1 MKTFDRYVLGKTV
14 LPLVVAIGIAL
25 FALLLERMVRL
36 LDLVVNKGGPF
47 YLLLQMLANLIPHY
61 LGIALPAAFFIGVL
75 HAVMKMS
82 SDSELDAMQAFGGG
96 LQRLL
101 IPIMGLAVTLMVLSA
116 IIVGFLQPYTRYAY
130 RALVYTVTHTAWD
143 TALERGTF
151 FTGFG
156 NKTIVVDGISQGGR
170 QLSGIF
176 IHEETPPDG
185 SITTTAQ
192 QGRIYRDRDDLRLI
206 LNLERGV
213 RVEAGRESG
222 RSAVLTFDSFALPLD
237 VVLDST
243 PFRGRGER
251 ERELTLFELWPLLR
265 APPEGMTAATIGA
278 EIHDRLVRI
287 ATILVLP
294 LFAIPLGLA
303 SRRTHRG
310 IGMVVGIVVVVLYH
324 HLLRFGASLATLDQV
339 SPWIGLW
346 LPFLLFAAASVWGFY
361 AASARPGVNPIA
373 VALERLEGLLTALG
387 PRRLRARGAA

>member
-1 MKTFDRYVLGKTV
+1 MKTFDRYVLGKTL
-14 LPLVVAIGIAL
+14 LPLTVAIGVALIAL
-25 FALLLERMVRL
+25 LMERMVRL

-101 IPIMGLAVTLMVLSA
+101 VPIMGLAVALMVLSA
-116 IIVGFLQPYTRYAY
+116 VIIGFLQPYTRYAY

-156 NKTIVVDGISQGGR
+156 DKTIVVDGISQGGR
-170 QLSGIF
+170 ELSGLF
-176 IHEETPPDG
+176 IHEETPDG

-192 QGRIYRDRDDLRLI
+192 SGQIYRDREDFRLI

-213 RVEAGRESG
+213 RVEAGAESG
-222 RSAVLTFDSFALPLD
+222 RTAVLTFDSFALPLE
-237 VVLDST
+237 VALSGAK
-243 PFRGRGER
+243 FRERGER
-251 ERELTLFELWPLLR
+251 ERELTLFELWPLR
-265 APPEGMTAATIGA
+265 KSPPEEMTADSITA

-287 ATILVLP
+287 ATVLVLP

-303 SRRTHRG
+303 SRRTRRG
-310 IGMVVGIVVVVLYH
+310 FGMAVGIIVVVLYH
-324 HLLRFGASLATLDQV
+324 HLLRFGASLASIGEL

-346 LPFLLFAAASVWGFY
+346 APFLLFTAASAWGFY
-361 AASARPGVNPIA
+361 AASTRPGVNPIA
-373 VALERLEGLLTALG
+373 LVMERIEGLLAALR
-387 PRRLRARGAA
+387 PRRLRLPSAG

>member
-1 MKTFDRYVLGKTV
+1 VKTFDRYVLGKTM
-14 LPLVVAIGIAL
+14 LPLAVAVGIAL

-82 SDSELDAMQAFGGG
+82 NDSELDAMQAFGGG

-101 IPIMGLAVTLMVLSA
+101 VPIMGLAVTLMVLSA
-116 IIVGFLQPYTRYAY
+116 IIIGFLQPYTRYAY

-156 NKTIVVDGISQGGR
+156 NKTIVVDGIAQGGR
-170 QLSGIF
+170 QLTGIF
-176 IHEETPPDG
+176 IHEETPPVG
-185 SITTTAQ
+185 STTTTAQ
-192 QGRIYRDRDDLRLI
+192 QGQIFRDRDNLRLI

-213 RVEAGRESG
+213 RVEAGQESG

-237 VVLDST
+237 VVLDKT
-243 PFRGRGER
+243 PFRERGER

-265 APPEGMTAATIGA
+265 APPEGMTRATINA
-278 EIHDRLVRI
+278 EIHDRLVRV
-287 ATILVLP
+287 ATVLMLP
-294 LFAIPLGLA
+294 LFAIPLGLG
-303 SRRTHRG
+303 SRRRRRG
-310 IGMVVGIVVVVLYH
+310 VGMAVGIVVVILYH
-324 HLLRFGASLATLDQV
+324 HLLRFGASLVSLDQV

-346 LPFLLFAAASVWGFY
+346 LPFLVFAAASAWGFY
-361 AASARPGVNPIA
+361 ATSTRPGVNPIA
-373 VALERLEGLLTALG
+373 VALEQLESLLSALG
-387 PRRLRARGAA
+387 PRRLRARSAA

>member
-1 MKTFDRYVLGKTV
+1 MKTFDRYVLNKTL
-14 LPLVVAIGIAL
+14 LPLTVAIGIAL
-25 FALLLERMVRL
+25 IALLMERMVRL

-101 IPIMGLAVTLMVLSA
+101 VPIMGLAIALMVFSA
-116 IIVGFLQPYTRYAY
+116 VIVGFLQPYTRYAY

-170 QLSGIF
+170 QLSGLF
-176 IHEETPPDG
+176 IHEETPPSG
-185 SITTTAQ
+185 SMTTTAQ
-192 QGRIYRDRDDLRLI
+192 SGQIYRDREDFRLI

-213 RVEAGRESG
+213 RVEAGAENG
-222 RSAVLTFDSFALPLD
+222 RTAVLTFESFALPLD
-237 VVLDST
+237 AAIEGGQ
-243 PFRGRGER
+243 FRERGER

-265 APPEGMTAATIGA
+265 APPDGMTRASVSA

-287 ATILVLP
+287 ATVLVLP

-303 SRRTHRG
+303 SRRTRRG
-310 IGMVVGIVVVVLYH
+310 LGMAVGIAVVVLYH
-324 HLLRFGASLATLDQV
+324 HLLRFGASLASVGQI

-346 LPFLLFAAASVWGFY
+346 APFLLFAAASAWGFY

-373 VALERLEGLLTALG
+373 VGMERLEGLFAVLR
-387 PRRLRARGAA
+387 PRRMRVPDAT

>member
-1 MKTFDRYVLGKTV
+1 VKTFDRYVLGKTV
-14 LPLVVAIGIAL
+14 LPLAMAIGIAL

-101 IPIMGLAVTLMVLSA
+101 VPIMGLAVTLMVLSA

-176 IHEETPPDG
+176 IHEETPPEG

-222 RSAVLTFDSFALPLD
+222 RSDVLTFDSFALPLD

-265 APPEGMTAATIGA
+265 APPEGMTEATIGA

-303 SRRTHRG
+303 SRRRRRG
-310 IGMVVGIVVVVLYH
+310 IGMAIGIIVVVLYH

-346 LPFLLFAAASVWGFY
+346 LPFLLFAAASAWGFY
-361 AASARPGVNPIA
+361 ATSTRPGVNPAA

>member
-1 MKTFDRYVLGKTV
+1 MKTFDRYVLGKTI
-14 LPLVVAIGIAL
+14 LPLAVAVGIAL

-101 IPIMGLAVTLMVLSA
+101 VPIMGLAVTLMVLSA
-116 IIVGFLQPYTRYAY
+116 IIIGFLQPYTRYAY

-156 NKTIVVDGISQGGR
+156 NKTIVVDGIARGGR
-170 QLSGIF
+170 QLTGIF
-176 IHEETPPDG
+176 IHEETPPAG
-185 SITTTAQ
+185 STTTTAQ
-192 QGRIYRDRDDLRLI
+192 QGQIFRDRDNLRLI

-213 RVEAGRESG
+213 RVESGQESG

-237 VVLDST
+237 VVLDKT
-243 PFRGRGER
+243 PFRERGER

-265 APPEGMTAATIGA
+265 APPEGMTRATISA

-287 ATILVLP
+287 ATVLVLP

-303 SRRTHRG
+303 SRRRRRG
-310 IGMVVGIVVVVLYH
+310 VGMAVGIVVVVLYH
-324 HLLRFGASLATLDQV
+324 HLLRFGASLASLDQV
-339 SPWIGLW
+339 SPWIALW
-346 LPFLLFAAASVWGFY
+346 LPFLVFSAASAWGFY
-361 AASARPGVNPIA
+361 ATSTRPGVNPVA
-373 VALERLEGLLTALG
+373 VALERFETLLSALG

>member
-14 LPLVVAIGIAL
+14 LPLAVAIGIAL

-101 IPIMGLAVTLMVLSA
+101 VPIMGLAVTLMVLSA

-176 IHEETPPDG
+176 IHEETPPEG

-222 RSAVLTFDSFALPLD
+222 RSDVLTFDSFALPLD

-265 APPEGMTAATIGA
+265 APPEGMTEATIGA

-303 SRRTHRG
+303 SRRRRRG
-310 IGMVVGIVVVVLYH
+310 IGMAIGIIVVVLYH

-346 LPFLLFAAASVWGFY
+346 LPFLLFAAASAWGFY
-361 AASARPGVNPIA
+361 ATSTRPGVNPAA

>member
-14 LPLVVAIGIAL
+14 LPLAVAIGIAL

-101 IPIMGLAVTLMVLSA
+101 VPIMGLAVTLMVVSA
-116 IIVGFLQPYTRYAY
+116 IVVGFLQPYTRYAY

-156 NKTIVVDGISQGGR
+156 NKTIVVDGIAQGGR

-222 RSAVLTFDSFALPLD
+222 RAAVLTFDSFALPLD

-243 PFRGRGER
+243 PFRERGER

-310 IGMVVGIVVVVLYH
+310 IGMAVGIVVVVLYH

-346 LPFLLFAAASVWGFY
+346 LPFLLFAAASAWGFY

-373 VALERLEGLLTALG
+373 VALERLEALLTALG

>member
-1 MKTFDRYVLGKTV
+1 VKTFDRYVLGKTV
-14 LPLVVAIGIAL
+14 LPLAVAIGIAL

-101 IPIMGLAVTLMVLSA
+101 VPIMGLAVTLMVLSA

-176 IHEETPPDG
+176 IHEETPPEG

-222 RSAVLTFDSFALPLD
+222 RSDVLTFDSFALPLD

-265 APPEGMTAATIGA
+265 APPEGMTEATIGA

-303 SRRTHRG
+303 SRRRRRG
-310 IGMVVGIVVVVLYH
+310 IGMAIGIIVVVLYH

-346 LPFLLFAAASVWGFY
+346 LPFLLFAAASAWGFY
-361 AASARPGVNPIA
+361 ATSTRPGVNPAA

>member
-1 MKTFDRYVLGKTV
+1 
-14 LPLVVAIGIAL
+14 
-25 FALLLERMVRL
+25 
-36 LDLVVNKGGPF
+36 
-47 YLLLQMLANLIPHY
+47 
-61 LGIALPAAFFIGVL
+61 
-75 HAVMKMS
+75 
-82 SDSELDAMQAFGGG
+82 
-96 LQRLL
+96 
-101 IPIMGLAVTLMVLSA
+101 MGLAVTLMVVSA
-116 IIVGFLQPYTRYAY
+116 IVVGFLQPYTRYAY

-156 NKTIVVDGISQGGR
+156 NKTIVVDGIAQGGR

-222 RSAVLTFDSFALPLD
+222 RAAVLTFDSFALPLD

-243 PFRGRGER
+243 PFRERGER

-310 IGMVVGIVVVVLYH
+310 IGMAVGIVVVVLYH

-346 LPFLLFAAASVWGFY
+346 LPFLLFAAASAWGFY

-373 VALERLEGLLTALG
+373 VALERLEALLTALR

>member
-14 LPLVVAIGIAL
+14 LPLAVAIGIAL

-101 IPIMGLAVTLMVLSA
+101 VPIMGLAVTLMVLSA

-176 IHEETPPDG
+176 IHEETPPEG

-222 RSAVLTFDSFALPLD
+222 RSDVLTFDSFALPLD

-265 APPEGMTAATIGA
+265 APPEGMTEATIGA

-303 SRRTHRG
+303 SRRRRRG
-310 IGMVVGIVVVVLYH
+310 IGMAIGIIVVVLYH

-346 LPFLLFAAASVWGFY
+346 LPFLLFAAASAWGFY
-361 AASARPGVNPIA
+361 ATSTRPGVNPAA
-373 VALERLEGLLTALG
+373 VALERLEGLLTALR
-387 PRRLRARGAA
+387 PRRLRVRGAA

>member
-1 MKTFDRYVLGKTV
+1 MKTFDRYILNKTL
-14 LPLVVAIGIAL
+14 LPLSVAIGVALIAL
-25 FALLLERMVRL
+25 LMERMVRL
-36 LDLVVNKGGPF
+36 LDIVVNKGGPF

-101 IPIMGLAVTLMVLSA
+101 IPIMGLAVALMVFSA
-116 IIVGFLQPYTRYAY
+116 VIVGFLQPYTRYAY

-170 QLSGIF
+170 QLSGLF

-185 SITTTAQ
+185 SRTTTAQ
-192 QGRIYRDRDDLRLI
+192 SGQIYRDRDDFRLI

-213 RVEAGRESG
+213 RVEAGAESG
-222 RSAVLTFDSFALPLD
+222 RAAVLTFDSFALPLD
-237 VVLDST
+237 AAIDGAE
-243 PFRGRGER
+243 FRERGER
-251 ERELTLFELWPLLR
+251 ERELTLFELWPLQK
-265 APPEGMTAATIGA
+265 APPDGMTHASIST

-287 ATILVLP
+287 ATVLVLP

-303 SRRTHRG
+303 SRRTRRG
-310 IGMVVGIVVVVLYH
+310 FGMAVGIVVVVLYH
-324 HLLRFGASLATLDQV
+324 HLLRFGASLASVGQI

-346 LPFLLFAAASVWGFY
+346 APFLLFTAASTWGFY

-373 VALERLEGLLTALG
+373 VGMERLEALLAALR
-387 PRRLRARGAA
+387 PRRVRVPDAT

>member
-1 MKTFDRYVLGKTV
+1 MKTFDRYVLNKT
-14 LPLVVAIGIAL
+14 LMPLTVAIGIAL
-25 FALLLERMVRL
+25 IALLMERMVRL

-101 IPIMGLAVTLMVLSA
+101 VPIMGLAVALMVFSA
-116 IIVGFLQPYTRYAY
+116 VIVGFLQPYTRYAY

-170 QLSGIF
+170 QLSGLF
-176 IHEETPPDG
+176 IHEETPSNG
-185 SITTTAQ
+185 STTTTAQ
-192 QGRIYRDRDDLRLI
+192 SGQIYRDRGDFRLI

-222 RSAVLTFDSFALPLD
+222 RASVLTFDSFAMPLD
-237 VVLDST
+237 AAIEGGQ
-243 PFRGRGER
+243 FRERGER
-251 ERELTLFELWPLLR
+251 ERELTLFELWPLQG
-265 APPEGMTAATIGA
+265 APPEGMTLASINA

-287 ATILVLP
+287 ATVLVLP

-303 SRRTHRG
+303 SRRTRRG
-310 IGMVVGIVVVVLYH
+310 FGMAVGIAVVVLFH
-324 HLLRFGASLATLDQV
+324 HLLRFGASLASMGQL

-346 LPFLLFAAASVWGFY
+346 APFALFTGASAWGFY
-361 AASARPGVNPIA
+361 AASTRPGVNPIA
-373 VALERLEGLLTALG
+373 VGMERLEGLLAALR
-387 PRRLRARGAA
+387 PRRLRMRGAG

>member
-1 MKTFDRYVLGKTV
+1 MKTFDRYVLGKTI
-14 LPLVVAIGIAL
+14 LPLAVAVGIAL

-101 IPIMGLAVTLMVLSA
+101 VPIMGLAVTLMVLSA
-116 IIVGFLQPYTRYAY
+116 IIIGFLQPYTRYAY

-156 NKTIVVDGISQGGR
+156 NKTIVVDGIARGGR
-170 QLSGIF
+170 QLTGIF
-176 IHEETPPDG
+176 IHEETPPAG
-185 SITTTAQ
+185 STTTTAQ
-192 QGRIYRDRDDLRLI
+192 QGQIFRDRDNLRLI

-213 RVEAGRESG
+213 RVESGQESG

-237 VVLDST
+237 VVLDKT
-243 PFRGRGER
+243 PFRERGER

-265 APPEGMTAATIGA
+265 APPEGMTRATISA

-287 ATILVLP
+287 ATVLVLP

-303 SRRTHRG
+303 SRRRRRG
-310 IGMVVGIVVVVLYH
+310 VGMAVGIVVVVLYH
-324 HLLRFGASLATLDQV
+324 HLLRFGASLASLDQV
-339 SPWIGLW
+339 SPWIALW
-346 LPFLLFAAASVWGFY
+346 LPFLVFSAASAWGFY
-361 AASARPGVNPIA
+361 ATSTRPGVNPVA
-373 VALERLEGLLTALG
+373 VALERFETLLSALG
-387 PRRLRARGAA
+387 PRRLRARGTA